1 MKKFIFLL
9 GLLTTT
15 VFLSACGSK
24 DFKMSFEEALEIANH
39 SELQTILAE
48 NHNFEQDF
56 DISGSFDAKWTKV
69 DANVTSNSKQSI
81 DNNNSESSTK
91 FNANIT
97 VSGEVSKINWALDL
111 KLVDDT
117 IYLNLSSLDLT
128 WNDSLYM
135 VEMMIAWFKN
145 QWLSI
150 PMTGLSEIPSSFSI
164 LKDSEKLNNKTKEI
178 IINEWSTVYSWKFK
192 DFNGYNAWKISL
204 DNEKINELIKEYYS
218 TISWDLETEIPELNI
233 QEFEWYLVITW
244 KDKVTTVIENMK
256 MQDDETVMNAD
267 WFAWE
272 DYEINIS
279 EWEQNLIKIV
289 AKKKSSKYEVS
300 ITLADIVLLN
310 WTISPK
316 LSKSWINLKFDATLT
331 VKAEEEW
338 SSDTIIPF
346 KGSWNYKWIS
356 AFTVS
361 APENAQDLSELLWG
375 YLGGISWWSDE
386 DLEALYGEDSLIVD
400 DVEISENAEG
410 VENNTENVEATTEI
424 PGLEAVT
431 EVAENQ

>member
-1 MKKFIFLL
+1 
-9 GLLTTT
+9 
-15 VFLSACGSK
+15 
-24 DFKMSFEEALEIANH
+24 
-39 SELQTILAE
+39 
-48 NHNFEQDF
+48 
-56 DISGSFDAKWTKV
+56 
-69 DANVTSNSKQSI
+69 
-81 DNNNSESSTK
+81 
-91 FNANIT
+91 
-97 VSGEVSKINWALDL
+97 
-111 KLVDDT
+111 
-117 IYLNLSSLDLT
+117 
-128 WNDSLYM
+128 
-135 VEMMIAWFKN
+135 
-145 QWLSI
+145 
-150 PMTGLSEIPSSFSI
+150 
-164 LKDSEKLNNKTKEI
+164 
-178 IINEWSTVYSWKFK
+178 
-192 DFNGYNAWKISL
+192 
-204 DNEKINELIKEYYS
+204 
-218 TISWDLETEIPELNI
+218 
-233 QEFEWYLVITW
+233 
-244 KDKVTTVIENMK
+244 
-256 MQDDETVMNAD
+256 MQDNETVMNAD

-361 APENAQDLSELLWG
+361 VPENAQDLSELLWG

-400 DVEISENAEG
+400 DVKISENAEG
-410 VENNTENVEATTEI
+410 VENNTESVEATTEI
-424 PGLEAVT
+424 PELEAVA

>member
-1 MKKFIFLL
+1 MKKSFLLL

-15 VFLSACGSK
+15 LCLTACGSK
-24 DFKMSFEEALEIANH
+24 DFNMTFEEALEVANH
-39 SELQTILAE
+39 SELQEILAW
-48 NHNFEQDF
+48 NDNFEQNF
-56 DISGSFDAKWTKV
+56 AIAGNYSAEWTKV
-69 DANVTSNSKQSI
+69 DGSISSTSKQSLT
-81 DNNNSESSTK
+81 NKNSESSTT
-91 FNANIT
+91 FSANIT
-97 VSGEVSKINWALDL
+97 SSWETIKANGVLDI
-111 KLVDDT
+111 KLIDDT
-117 IYLNLSSLDLT
+117 VYLNIPSLDLT
-128 WNDSLYM
+128 WSEDLSFIA
-135 VEMMIAWFKN
+135 MMTAWFKG
-145 QWLSI
+145 QRLSI

-244 KDKVTTVIENMK
+244 KDKVTTVIESMK
-256 MQDDETVMNAD
+256 MQDNETVMNAD

-361 APENAQDLSELLWG
+361 VPENAQDLSELLWG

-386 DLEALYGEDSLIVD
+386 DLETLHGEDSLMLD
-400 DVEISENAEG
+400 EVEIPENAEG
-410 VENNTENVEATTEI
+410 VESNTENVEATTEI

>member
-1 MKKFIFLL
+1 
-9 GLLTTT
+9 
-15 VFLSACGSK
+15 
-24 DFKMSFEEALEIANH
+24 
-39 SELQTILAE
+39 
-48 NHNFEQDF
+48 
-56 DISGSFDAKWTKV
+56 
-69 DANVTSNSKQSI
+69 
-81 DNNNSESSTK
+81 
-91 FNANIT
+91 
-97 VSGEVSKINWALDL
+97 
-111 KLVDDT
+111 
-117 IYLNLSSLDLT
+117 
-128 WNDSLYM
+128 M

-279 EWEQNLIKIV
+279 EWEQSLIKIV

-316 LSKSWINLKFDATLT
+316 LSKSWIDLKFDATLT

-361 APENAQDLSELLWG
+361 VPENAQDLSELLWG

-400 DVEISENAEG
+400 NLEISENAEG
-410 VENNTENVEATTEI
+410 VENNTESVEATTEI
-424 PGLEAVT
+424 PELEAVA
-431 EVAENQ
+431 EVVENQ

>member
-1 MKKFIFLL
+1 MKKSFLLL

-15 VFLSACGSK
+15 LCLTACGSK
-24 DFKMSFEEALEIANH
+24 DFNMTFEEALEVANH
-39 SELQTILAE
+39 SELQEILAW
-48 NHNFEQDF
+48 NDNFEQNF
-56 DISGSFDAKWTKV
+56 AIAGNYSAEWTKV
-69 DANVTSNSKQSI
+69 DGSISSTSKQSLT
-81 DNNNSESSTK
+81 NKNSESSTT
-91 FNANIT
+91 FSANIT
-97 VSGEVSKINWALDL
+97 SSWETIKANGILDI
-111 KLVDDT
+111 KLIDDT
-117 IYLNLSSLDLT
+117 VYLNIPSLDLT
-128 WNDSLYM
+128 WSEDLSFIA
-135 VEMMIAWFKN
+135 MMTAWFKG
-145 QWLSI
+145 QRLSI

-244 KDKVTTVIENMK
+244 KDKVTTVIESMK
-256 MQDDETVMNAD
+256 MQDNETVMNAD

-361 APENAQDLSELLWG
+361 VPENAQDLSELLWG

-386 DLEALYGEDSLIVD
+386 DLETLYGEDSLMLD
-400 DVEISENAEG
+400 EVEIPENAEG
-410 VENNTENVEATTEI
+410 VESNTENVEATTEI